1 MLHDVL
7 EIITAT
13 GAPGVTTNKLYNVS
27 GNLFWNGTQLDAGGG
42 GGGTRIED
50 TATDTFVDTE
60 QCHNVLNVDTSQLK
74 VLEEVRAG
82 KSLRVWGAPG

>member
-1 MLHDVL
+1 MLSDVL

-13 GAPGVTTNKLYNVS
+13 GAPGVTTDKLYNVS
-27 GNLFWNGTQLDAGGG
+27 GTLYWNGTDLTAGGG

-60 QCHNVLNVDTSQLK
+60 YGGVNSKNLRLN
-74 VLEEVRAG
+74 RNNC
-82 KSLRVWGAPG
+82 R